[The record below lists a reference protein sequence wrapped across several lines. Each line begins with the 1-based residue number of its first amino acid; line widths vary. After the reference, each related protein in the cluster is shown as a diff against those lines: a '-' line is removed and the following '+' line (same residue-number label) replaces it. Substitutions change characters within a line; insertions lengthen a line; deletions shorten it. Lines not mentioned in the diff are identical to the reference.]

1 MARSNESFTR
11 LQELRIILSRIG
23 IVFLSVTAGNLFGQT
38 SLFDNSFDVKGGAN
52 GTVYAILALDD
63 GKILVGGE
71 FTRIAGQ
78 PRSHLARLFPNGQ
91 LDNSFPDGTD
101 GVVYRLL
108 KQADGKILV
117 GGGFTNLIGSA
128 QRCLGRIL
136 TNDLIDSNFEA
147 GTNYSTGDAVSA
159 IAVQS
164 DGRILAATGFTF
176 SGAQQSYL
184 KRFEP
189 DGQLD
194 NSFIQ
199 TNVFKPWYI
208 YALLPRTNGTILVS
222 GGFKFVN
229 TNVSA
234 GLVLLDSDG
243 ELNTNYDFGLQA
255 NASPTSIDNLVTA
268 MVEHPDRSV
277 SICGSFKFQS
287 ENYYKVHARL
297 MPTLNWDTNY
307 QPPIFDHN
315 TTALFVG
322 PIVFAMALQPDGKMV
337 VGGAFQEVGA
347 YWRRSLV
354 RLDSQGQVDPCFDT
368 GLGVLDNIFAF
379 AQDSSGRTLAGG
391 DFRSFDYSRT
401 YTNLTRFLPQTGC
414 NMTLVHLGKNDDG
427 SDFVFGTCAPGGT
440 NWLQMSTNLTDW
452 TNLPTIS
459 PATPRTGT
467 SVYFNFFNNQMSVK
481 AHQGGL
487 YFRVKKEY

>member
-1 MARSNESFTR
+1 MARSNQSFTR
-11 LQELRIILSRIG
+11 LQELRIILGRIG

-38 SLFDNSFDVKGGAN
+38 SLFDTSFDIKGGAN

-78 PRSHLARLFPNGQ
+78 PCSYLARLFPNGQ

-147 GTNYSTGDAVSA
+147 GMNYLAGDVISA
-159 IAVQS
+159 IAVQNN
-164 DGRILAATGFTF
+164 GRVLAATGFTF
-176 SGAQQSYL
+176 SGANQSLL

-229 TNVSA
+229 TNSSV
-234 GLVLLDSDG
+234 GLALLDSDG
-243 ELNTNYDFGLQA
+243 GLNTNYNFNFKTGGSL
-255 NASPTSIDNLVTA
+255 TSADSIVAA
-268 MVEHPDRSV
+268 MVNHPDQSV

-287 ENYYKVHARL
+287 ESLYKVHAKL
-297 MPTLNWDTNY
+297 APALNWDTNY
-307 QPPIFDHN
+307 HPADFDL
-315 TTALFVG
+315 ASSS
-322 PIVFAMALQPDGKMV
+322 VFGARIGMTMVLQSDGKMV
-337 VGGAFQEVGA
+337 LGGEFQEVGG

-354 RLDSQGQVDPCFDT
+354 RLDTQGQVDPCFDP
-368 GLGVLDNIFAF
+368 GLGVAESIYAL
-379 AQDSSGRTLAGG
+379 AQDTSGKVLAGG

-401 YTNLTRFLPQTGC
+401 YTNLTRFLPQTDC
-414 NMTLVHLGKNDDG
+414 NMTLVHLGKNENG
-427 SDFVFGTCAPGGT
+427 TDFVAGTCSPGGT
-440 NWLQMSTNLTDW
+440 NRLQMSTNLTDW
-452 TNLPTIS
+452 TTLETFSPPTR
-459 PATPRTGT
+459 PL
-467 SVYFNFFNNQMSVK
+467 VYFDLFLNQIPVE
-481 AHQGGL
+481 AQQGGFF
-487 YFRVKKEY
+487 FRVKKEF